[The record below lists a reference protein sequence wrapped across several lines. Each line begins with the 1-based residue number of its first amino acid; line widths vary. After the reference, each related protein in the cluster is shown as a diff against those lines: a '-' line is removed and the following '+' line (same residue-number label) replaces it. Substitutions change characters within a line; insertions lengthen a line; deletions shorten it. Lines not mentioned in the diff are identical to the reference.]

1 MALILMKLNA
11 FIFHSEVKP
20 VQTNGQDIISD
31 DNDNLL
37 NSSMTYELLGIN
49 LDEHLN
55 LNTHFSILC
64 NKPSRALYI
73 LRQGL
78 KLSTENSS

>member
-20 VQTNGQDIISD
+20 VHTNGQDIISD

-37 NSSMTYELLGIN
+37 NSSM
-49 LDEHLN
+49 
-55 LNTHFSILC
+55 
-64 NKPSRALYI
+64 NKMYL
-73 LRQGL
+73 
-78 KLSTENSS
+78 